1 MSSLSSL
8 KTVSNL
14 QTQNYLNLIRV
25 MEDNI
30 TYYKCDVSKWEE
42 VERVAK
48 QIVAE
53 VTPTCYLL
61 EMRI

>member
-14 QTQNYLNLIRV
+14 QTQNYLSLIRV

-48 QIVAE
+48 QIVEE